1 MDNDDRRL
9 NEIAATLP
17 ERQKKILAHIQGNG
31 YASIEALAVEFNVTP
46 QTIRRDMKNL
56 CDLDLL
62 KRYHGGAAL
71 GSSVQNLPYTDRQA
85 ICSEEKVRIARL
97 LASHIPDHASL
108 FINIGTSTEAVARE
122 LLGHRGLRIVTN
134 NLHVAMILSE
144 NPDFEIIIAGGSL
157 RNRDLGIT
165 GEATVDFI
173 RQFRADYGIIGIS
186 GIDHDGSLLDFDFH
200 EVRVTKAIMDNSRK
214 VLMIADHTK
223 FGRSAMVRLG
233 EISEITSVFTNDDL
247 PPHFINL
254 LKDAG
259 VNLFIAKQD
268 HTENTDK

>member
-1 MDNDDRRL
+1 MENDDKRL
-9 NEIAATLP
+9 KEISANLP
-17 ERQKKILAHIQGNG
+17 ERQKKILSLVQGNG
-31 YASIEALAVEFNVTP
+31 YASIEALALEFDVTP

-97 LASHIPDHASL
+97 LASHIPDNASL

-122 LLGHRGLRIVTN
+122 LLGHKGLRIVTN
-134 NLHVAMILSE
+134 NLHVAMILSD

-173 RQFRADYGIIGIS
+173 RQFRADYAIIGIS

-214 VLMIADHTK
+214 VFMIADHTK
-223 FGRSAMVRLG
+223 FGRSAMVKLG
-233 EISEITSVFTNDDL
+233 ELSEITCVFTNDDI
-247 PPHFINL
+247 PPHFMNL
-254 LKDAG
+254 LKDSG
-259 VNLFIAKQD
+259 VEIYTAKRNSGQI
-268 HTENTDK
+268 